1 MMAQASGLAGA
12 GVVEGAGAGAAD
24 GAGAAAGAG
33 GGTCVG
39 ISRIALAS
47 AGTLT
52 SWPCR

>member
-12 GVVEGAGAGAAD
+12 GVAEGAGDGAT
-24 GAGAAAGAG
+24 AGAAAGAG
-33 GGTCVG
+33 GGVCVG

-52 SWPCR
+52 S